1 VASPEFLGVLR
12 KLLDPQLES
21 AVRLE
26 INKDY
31 TQLGTK
37 QIQEHVE
44 TALSEAKIKSLPEA

>member
-1 VASPEFLGVLR
+1 VLR

-21 AVRLE
+21 AVRQE

-37 QIQEHVE
+37 QIQELIEAHVR
-44 TALSEAKIKSLPEA
+44 EAKIKALPEA

>member
-1 VASPEFLGVLR
+1 MVIGVLR

-21 AVRLE
+21 AVRHE

-37 QIQEHVE
+37 EINEHFD
-44 TALSEAKIKSLPEA
+44 ACLREAKIKPLPEA